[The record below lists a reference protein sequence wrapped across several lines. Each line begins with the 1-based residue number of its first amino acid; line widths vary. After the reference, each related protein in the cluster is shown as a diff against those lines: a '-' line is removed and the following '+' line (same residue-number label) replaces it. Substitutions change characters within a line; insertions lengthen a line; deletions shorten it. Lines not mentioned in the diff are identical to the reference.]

1 MLNIQAK
8 LKNSFLLSQEE
19 TELPRSVSEQVV
31 TLESMKKSGNIK
43 LEKSKSIDS
52 SALAQA
58 RAKLM
63 LQSNIEKY
71 SHLLIGKVRDT
82 QMIFSFFIEA
92 SIIDVDQT
100 LTAGLVTQ

>member
-1 MLNIQAK
+1 M
-8 LKNSFLLSQEE
+8 
-19 TELPRSVSEQVV
+19 VS
-31 TLESMKKSGNIK
+31 LESMTKSGNIK

-52 SALAQA
+52 SALAQE

-92 SIIDVDQT
+92 SIIDVD
-100 LTAGLVTQ
+100 